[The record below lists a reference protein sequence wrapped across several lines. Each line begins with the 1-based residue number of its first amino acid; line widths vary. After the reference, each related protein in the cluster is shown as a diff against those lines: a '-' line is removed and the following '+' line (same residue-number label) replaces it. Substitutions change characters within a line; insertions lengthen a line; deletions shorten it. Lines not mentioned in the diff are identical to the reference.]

1 MPMDALCLS
10 AVCREVEPAVLGGRI
25 DKIYQPS
32 RDEILLQ
39 IRGRAG
45 SCRLLLS
52 ANPSRPRLQLTDL
65 PRENPAEP
73 PMFCMLL
80 RKYLAGGK
88 ILALRQPPMERLA
101 ELVVEAANEMGDKVR
116 RRLVL
121 EAMGRRTNLLLLDGE
136 DRIVDCLRRVDFEMS
151 QQRQV
156 LPGLYYRLPPR
167 QDKCDPLTTEEDA
180 FRRLLA
186 RRPEDSPLDRWLMD
200 TFTAIPPLLAR
211 ELVCRTCGETDARST
226 DPDTLWQTFHTW
238 QQQVQEGCFLPQLLE
253 REGRPAD
260 FSYFPVTQYGPS
272 VTCRTYDTF
281 AQLLDDF
288 YQGREQADRVR
299 QKGQDLMKAATAA
312 RDRVRRK
319 LALQEKE
326 YAAARDRES
335 LRLSG
340 ELITAN
346 LYRMERGMT
355 CLTAENYYEEGC
367 PQLDIRLDPLLT
379 PQQNAARYFKQYAK
393 AKTAERILTEQLEKG
408 RQEFSYLE
416 SVVQELQQ
424 AELEQDFNDIRTELT
439 EGGYLRGR
447 GKKQPGFQ
455 RASRPR
461 EFRSTAGLRILV
473 GRSNRQNDRLTCKD
487 ADRRD
492 IWFHTQKIH
501 GSHVILCTGG
511 TEPDR
516 RSIEE
521 AASLAAYYSQ
531 GREGGKVPVDY
542 TPVKF
547 VKKPAGGKPGMVVY
561 TTYQTIYAVPD
572 EALARRLS
580 VK

>member
-136 DRIVDCLRRVDFEMS
+136 DRIVDCLRRVEGDLT
-151 QQRQV
+151 QARPL
-156 LPGLYYRLPPR
+156 LPGMFYQYPAP
-167 QDKCDPLTTEEDA
+167 QPGKKNPGALTPADRTE
-180 FRRLLA
+180 LLA
-186 RRPEDSPLDRWLMD
+186 LGQGAGPADRFLLDHCMGLS
-200 TFTAIPPLLAR
+200 PLLAR
-211 ELVCRTCGETDARST
+211 ELAFEAFGEVDAPVSR
-226 DPDTLWQTFHTW
+226 DPAALLDK
-238 QQQVQEGCFLPQLLE
+238 LE
-253 REGRPAD
+253 RLLARLSQGEAVPTLLVREGKPVD
-260 FSYFPVTQYGPS
+260 FSFRPILQYGPGTES
-272 VTCRTYDTF
+272 RAYPTF
-281 AQLLDDF
+281 AALLDAF
-288 YQGREQADRVR
+288 YQARETADQVR
-299 QKGQDLMKAATAA
+299 QKGQDFLKTLTQA
-312 RDRVRRK
+312 RERLARK
-319 LALQEKE
+319 MALQEKE
-326 YAAARDRES
+326 LAATGDRDRD
-335 LRLSG
+335 RMYG
-340 ELITAN
+340 DLITAN
-346 LYRMERGMT
+346 LYRMERGMSR
-355 CLTAENYYEEGC
+355 LTAENYYEDGC
-367 PQLDIRLDPLLT
+367 PPVNIPLDVRLG
-379 PQQNAARYFKQYAK
+379 PQENAARYFKQYAK
-393 AKTAERILTEQLEKG
+393 AKTAERVLTEQLEKG
-408 RQEFSYLE
+408 REELTYLE
-416 SVVQELQQ
+416 SVVQELSQ
-424 AELEQDFNDIRTELT
+424 AEAEQDFNDIRAEL
-439 EGGYLRGR
+439 ESGGYLKNR

-461 EFRSTAGLRILV
+461 QFVSSAGLRILV
-473 GRSNRQNDRLTCKD
+473 GRSNRQNDRLTAKE

-492 IWFHTQKIH
+492 IWLHTQKIH

-511 TEPDR
+511 QEPDET
-516 RSIEE
+516 SLYE
-521 AASLAAYYSQ
+521 AACLAAYYSQ
-531 GREGGKVPVDY
+531 GREAGKVPVDY
-542 TPVKF
+542 TPVRF
-547 VKKPAGGKPGMVVY
+547 VK
-561 TTYQTIYAVPD
+561 
-572 EALARRLS
+572 
-580 VK
+580 